1 MRLWPPRPCL
11 RPSACGTSA
20 LRGLVAWE
28 AGRPGPR
35 RGVEASGGSSG
46 SAPCP
51 RVSAQRGS
59 FVPGESGPSV
69 LNTVAAPPFPDWP
82 SAREDGAHA
91 RRGLPSCGRR
101 RAAGEAALLGAGPW
115 PAAACPSRAWG
126 PRVHI
131 AARLVPAQGVC
142 GARTALETLHFN
154 EIPST
159 RGCFPARLPCGSASS
174 VLREWQVGGR
184 SLVQGHPPVGCRP
197 RGEGMSVGVSAGH
210 DGAVKGGPQRSAWPV
225 LPRRP
230 RIVICVWVSL
240 GTG

>member
-1 MRLWPPRPCL
+1 M
-11 RPSACGTSA
+11 A
-20 LRGLVAWE
+20 LGVRDERA
-28 AGRPGPR
+28 PGPR
-35 RGVEASGGSSG
+35 RLGSGAPRPQARSRGVWRQLGLSAVSPRERSAWLLRAQGKWPFLSQCGGR
-46 SAPCP
+46 P
-51 RVSAQRGS
+51 
-59 FVPGESGPSV
+59 
-69 LNTVAAPPFPDWP
+69 LFPDWP

-115 PAAACPSRAWG
+115 PAATCPSRAWG
-126 PRVHI
+126 PHVHI

-174 VLREWQVGGR
+174 REWQVGGR

-197 RGEGMSVGVSAGH
+197 RGEGMPVGVSAGH

-230 RIVICVWVSL
+230 RVVICVWVSL

>member
-1 MRLWPPRPCL
+1 M
-11 RPSACGTSA
+11 A
-20 LRGLVAWE
+20 LGVRDERA
-28 AGRPGPR
+28 PGPR
-35 RGVEASGGSSG
+35 RLGSGAPRPQARSRGVWRQLGL
-46 SAPCP
+46 SA
-51 RVSAQRGS
+51 VSLRERSAWLLRARGKRPFRSQRG
-59 FVPGESGPSV
+59 GR
-69 LNTVAAPPFPDWP
+69 PPFPGLAV
-82 SAREDGAHA
+82 SARGWGPCAA
-91 RRGLPSCGRR
+91 RPPSCSRR

-115 PAAACPSRAWG
+115 PAAACPSRAWR
-126 PRVHI
+126 PHVHI

-159 RGCFPARLPCGSASS
+159 RGCFPARLPCGSSS
-174 VLREWQVGGR
+174 SGEWQVGGR

-230 RIVICVWVSL
+230 RVAICVWVSL